1 MCSKSPYWLQ
11 DPSVG
16 AMSSDPSSCLF
27 GVPASSHVGPQPS
40 LLFSSGTLPHFAD
53 HISVN
58 VELRFGAVVI
68 ASTSLSF
75 YDCVAVTASSPSAP

>member
-1 MCSKSPYWLQ
+1 MLVLCPLTLV
-11 DPSVG
+11 SVYLG
-16 AMSSDPSSCLF
+16 CQPH
-27 GVPASSHVGPQPS
+27 PVGPQPS